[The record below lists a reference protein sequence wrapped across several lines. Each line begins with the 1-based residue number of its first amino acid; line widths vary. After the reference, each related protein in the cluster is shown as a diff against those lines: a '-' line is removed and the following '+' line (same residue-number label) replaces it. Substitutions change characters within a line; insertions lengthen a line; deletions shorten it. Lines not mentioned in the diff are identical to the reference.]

1 LGLDAREGEENIAPP
16 RTDTIMLLT
25 FDPATNA
32 VKLLSIPRDLWV
44 AIPGYENGKIN
55 TAYQLGEAYQVAGS
69 GPGLA
74 METVELLFGL
84 PVDYYVQIDFSLFE
98 RFINEIGGVKL
109 DIPEPVEVVVMDGNP
124 KTIQPGL
131 QTLPGD
137 VTLAYV
143 RARNTSGGDFDRV
156 QRQQLVLLGIR
167 NRILDFQLL
176 PDLIAK
182 APLLY
187 GEFSDTIRTNLTPND
202 VFKLAV
208 ALQGVPFENISLH
221 AIGLNDVTFGNSPEG
236 TSVLIPLPERFR
248 TIRNDVFVLDDPLSP
263 TQISKTLFQ
272 RVDEEFAKIAVINGT
287 VTPGLA
293 AQTTEFLLDEDL
305 NVTRTDIANEIYN
318 ETVLIDYTGNPYTV
332 EYLVLLLN
340 IRPTNIIHQYN
351 PRSNIDIQITL
362 GDDWLQS
369 GVLP

>member
-1 LGLDAREGEENIAPP
+1 
-16 RTDTIMLLT
+16 M
-25 FDPATNA
+25 
-32 VKLLSIPRDLWV
+32 
-44 AIPGYENGKIN
+44 
-55 TAYQLGEAYQVAGS
+55 
-69 GPGLA
+69 
-74 METVELLFGL
+74 
-84 PVDYYVQIDFSLFE
+84 
-98 RFINEIGGVKL
+98 
-109 DIPEPVEVVVMDGNP
+109 
-124 KTIQPGL
+124 
-131 QTLPGD
+131 
-137 VTLAYV
+137 
-143 RARNTSGGDFDRV
+143 
-156 QRQQLVLLGIR
+156 LGIR

-187 GEFSDTIRTNLTPND
+187 GEFSDRIRTNLTPND

-248 TIRNDVFVLDDPLSP
+248 TIRDEVFVLDDPLSP
-263 TQISKTLFQ
+263 SQISKTLIQ

-293 AQTTEFLLDEDL
+293 AQTTEFLLEEDL
-305 NVTRTDIANEIYN
+305 NVSQTDIAEEVFS
-318 ETVLIDYTGNPYTV
+318 ETVLIDFTGNPYTV

-340 IRPTNIIHQYN
+340 IQPTNIIHQYN